1 MLNNIHEPGWELIEL
16 ADEEMYKESSQG
28 KKLCNR
34 GQPIQFFSLACT
46 VMRIHYL
53 DITFSLKKIFIN
65 PFSPSHSLLYFY
77 MKLKKNMIQSH
88 IHTRFELTSIG
99 FLKGL
104 LQAKLSIGES
114 EICNQALRGN
124 KTCSS
129 EDFWGRNLDNWN
141 EAIKNNMEHE
151 GNKLKSLSHNE
162 VVLTNMNKMHANANI
177 CF

>member
-1 MLNNIHEPGWELIEL
+1 
-16 ADEEMYKESSQG
+16 
-28 KKLCNR
+28 
-34 GQPIQFFSLACT
+34 
-46 VMRIHYL
+46 
-53 DITFSLKKIFIN
+53 
-65 PFSPSHSLLYFY
+65 

-99 FLKGL
+99 FLKGQ

-114 EICNQALRGN
+114 EICNQALRWN

-129 EDFWGRNLDNWN
+129 EDFWGHNLDNWN
-141 EAIKNNMEHE
+141 EAIKNNIEHE

-162 VVLTNMNKMHANANI
+162 EVVLIDMNKMHANANI

>member
-1 MLNNIHEPGWELIEL
+1 M
-16 ADEEMYKESSQG
+16 
-28 KKLCNR
+28 R
-34 GQPIQFFSLACT
+34 TCT
-46 VMRIHYL
+46 KRAL
-53 DITFSLKKIFIN
+53 RKKIMERRSTNPVFQPCMHCHEDSLPWYNLFLIKKFMN

-104 LQAKLSIGES
+104 LQAKLLIGES
-114 EICNQALRGN
+114 EICNQALQWN